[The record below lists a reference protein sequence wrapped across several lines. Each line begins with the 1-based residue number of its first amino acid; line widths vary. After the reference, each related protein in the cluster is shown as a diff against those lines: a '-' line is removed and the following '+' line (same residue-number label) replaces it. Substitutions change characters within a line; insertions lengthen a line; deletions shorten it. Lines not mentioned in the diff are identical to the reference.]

1 LRNWSALRERP
12 WSPPQAEPRGG
23 MQAAIGQLPSPPA
36 ATFSSVTDPVR
47 TVASRLGEYAPR
59 RDAIRELSNE

>member
-1 LRNWSALRERP
+1 MR
-12 WSPPQAEPRGG
+12 
-23 MQAAIGQLPSPPA
+23 AAIGQLPSPPA
-36 ATFSSVTDPVR
+36 ATFSNVTDPVR